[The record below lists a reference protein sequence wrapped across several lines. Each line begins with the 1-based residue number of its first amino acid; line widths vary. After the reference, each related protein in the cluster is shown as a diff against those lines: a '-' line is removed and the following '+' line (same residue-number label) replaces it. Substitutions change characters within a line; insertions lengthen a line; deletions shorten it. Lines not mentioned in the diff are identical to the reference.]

1 MDNQNDRDIYVI
13 PPNFVD
19 TGTFFGGMFKARNVI
34 EAGILAGG
42 TGIPVFLFLP
52 AGLTVRVIVLCLTSL
67 PLALLALIGISG
79 ESLTSFLAIFLK
91 YLRNRRVVGGDGE
104 EAQGQKGKP
113 RRAKSQRAGDK
124 ASGRDKRTAAEA
136 EGNAQEACIAGDKS
150 SAGKG
155 TRGGMRTEDAWGT
168 QQPGGIAVPQG
179 LKNPDGDWQ
188 ADGRGGQQKDERDS
202 LQRSQREPSR
212 AGNYQEMCVET
223 HPERREDVSRK
234 HTSSRNDSKDSMDRK
249 NNKGRKDSK
258 GSIGGISG
266 WRRTGEED
274 FPEEF
279 DQVKGYEIR
288 QKLRPSQGR
297 RSRDEW
303 DEKPRR
309 MRNDGTESLEDKGQD
324 RRRQGGNVEKRDRQE
339 KTSRQVKTNRQEKTN
354 GQGADRQGKSSRLA
368 EAEQCHIGRHGRC
381 KKDAGR
387 MQENL
392 NAGSQKQDRAKHRS
406 SAKAKHQPQAFWNPV
421 AEFLPIS
428 KVENGMIYTKD
439 HRYVKVVEVV
449 PINFLLRSAREQR
462 GIIYSFVSYLKIS
475 PVKLQFKVLT
485 RRADIGRHISTVR
498 KEMAQETNGQCRL
511 MQEDYL
517 QFVQQISS
525 REAVTRRFFLIFEY
539 EPWDARRGD
548 EEAEAISQLQGA
560 VRTASNYLRQ
570 CGNEVIVPDNEDEF
584 TVDVLYNLLC
594 RNESAVK
601 PLTRKV
607 QEVAAEYRSFIGE
620 DFYRKGTGNGLYQ
633 KAVRDGMENNFGQG
647 DAEDSFQHG
656 NSIPAVDFFAPK
668 SIDFTHGHHICIDG
682 LYYAYLMVPSDGYRS
697 QVPAGWLSLMVN
709 AGDGIDLDMFLS
721 RQPKE
726 LIIQKVG
733 QQLRINRSRI
743 KDASDTNTDFD
754 DIDSAIRSGYFL
766 KEGLANNEDF
776 YYMNLLI
783 TVTAS
788 TVDDLEWKVNEM
800 KKLLLSQDMRAS
812 ACHFREEQAFL
823 STLPLVSVEKKLY
836 GRSRRNLLTGGAAG
850 CYPFTSYE
858 MCDDNGILLG
868 VNKYNSSLIIV
879 DIFNSAVYK
888 NANMAILGTSGAG
901 KTFTMQLMA
910 LRMRRKGIPIFI
922 IAPLKGHEFHRACA
936 NVGGEFIQVSPA
948 SPHCINVMEIR
959 QVDRSVS
966 ALLDGPGI
974 TLSELAGKI
983 QRLHI
988 FFSLLIPDM
997 THEERQLLDEAMIHT
1012 YNAKGITHDNGSLAD
1027 PDCPGRY
1034 REMPVL
1040 GDLYRVLKGSPDTQ
1054 RLANILNRLVN
1065 GSASTFNQQTNVSL
1079 QNKYTVLDISSLT
1092 GDLLT
1097 VGMFVALD
1105 FVWDRAK
1112 EDRTEEKTIFIDEC
1126 WQLLSGAGATG
1137 TRLAGDFVLEIFKTI
1152 RGYGGSAVC
1161 ASQDLNDFFNLDGGR
1176 FGKGIINN
1184 SKTKIIL
1191 NLEDEEAVR
1200 VQDALHLSDA
1210 EVMEITHF
1218 ERGNGLISTN
1228 SNNIMVEFKASPL
1241 EKELITT
1248 DRRELKELV
1257 ERMRQGDGAGLE

>member
-1 MDNQNDRDIYVI
+1 MNHQNDHDTYII

-19 TGTFFGGMFKARNVI
+19 TGTFFGGMFRARNVI
-34 EAGILAGG
+34 EAGILAAV
-42 TGIPVFLFLP
+42 TGLPVFLFLP
-52 AGLTVRVIVLCLTSL
+52 FSLTARIIVLCLTTL
-67 PLALLALIGISG
+67 PLVLFALIGISG
-79 ESLTSFLAIFLK
+79 ESLSSFLVIFLK
-91 YLRNRRVVGGDGE
+91 YMKNRRIVGGGE
-104 EAQGQKGKP
+104 
-113 RRAKSQRAGDK
+113 S
-124 ASGRDKRTAAEA
+124 
-136 EGNAQEACIAGDKS
+136 QEAMRAAPSTKNGRKS
-150 SAGKG
+150 GKKKSPVPSENAAS
-155 TRGGMRTEDAWGT
+155 T
-168 QQPGGIAVPQG
+168 GI
-179 LKNPDGDWQ
+179 
-188 ADGRGGQQKDERDS
+188 S
-202 LQRSQREPSR
+202 
-212 AGNYQEMCVET
+212 QEMKT
-223 HPERREDVSRK
+223 
-234 HTSSRNDSKDSMDRK
+234 DRK
-249 NNKGRKDSK
+249 NQKSGRNEK
-258 GSIGGISG
+258 IGGISG
-266 WRRTGEED
+266 WRRRGEED
-274 FPEEF
+274 FPAEF

-288 QKLRPSQGR
+288 QKLRPSQTQKKQQAGTQRKKTAGGKKRGPQQDSRKKAAGR
-297 RSRDEW
+297 PGRPE
-303 DEKPRR
+303 RR
-309 MRNDGTESLEDKGQD
+309 K
-324 RRRQGGNVEKRDRQE
+324 
-339 KTSRQVKTNRQEKTN
+339 SRQKK
-354 GQGADRQGKSSRLA
+354 GCSPGKPLHTP
-368 EAEQCHIGRHGRC
+368 E
-381 KKDAGR
+381 
-387 MQENL
+387 
-392 NAGSQKQDRAKHRS
+392 SQFTHL
-406 SAKAKHQPQAFWNPV
+406 NPV
-421 AEFLPIS
+421 ADYLPIS
-428 KVENGMIYTKD
+428 RIENGVIYTKD
-439 HRYVKVVEVV
+439 HRYVKVVEVI

-462 GIIYSFVSYLKIS
+462 SIIYSFVSYLKIS

-485 RRADIGRHISTVR
+485 RRADIGRHMDTVR
-498 KEMAQETNGQCRL
+498 REMAQETNEQCRL

-517 QFVQQISS
+517 QFIQQICS
-525 REAVTRRFFLIFEY
+525 REAVTRRFFLVFEY
-539 EPWDARRGD
+539 EPWNGARRTD
-548 EEAEAISQLQGA
+548 EEGEAIGSLQSA
-560 VRTASNYLRQ
+560 VHTASNYLRQ
-570 CGNEVIVPDNEDEF
+570 CGNEVVLPDNEDEF
-584 TVDVLYNLLC
+584 TIDVLYNLLC
-594 RNESAVK
+594 RNESAAK
-601 PLTRKV
+601 PLPVRAK
-607 QEVAAEYRSFIGE
+607 EVVAQYLA
-620 DFYRKGTGNGLYQ
+620 
-633 KAVRDGMENNFGQG
+633 DGRES
-647 DAEDSFQHG
+647 DIDH
-656 NSIPAVDFFAPK
+656 IPAGEFISPK
-668 SIDFTHGHHICIDG
+668 RIDFTHGRYICIDG
-682 LYYAYLMVPSDGYRS
+682 LYYAYLLIPSDGYKTH
-697 QVPAGWLSLMVN
+697 VPAGWLSLMVN

-726 LIIQKVG
+726 RIIQKVG

-776 YYMNLLI
+776 YFMNLLVTI
-783 TVTAS
+783 TAPNEE
-788 TVDDLEWKVNEM
+788 DLEWKVSEM
-800 KKLLLSQDMRAS
+800 KKLLLSQDMRVS

-823 STLPLVSVEKKLY
+823 TALPLVSVEKGLY
-836 GRSRRNLLTGGAAG
+836 ERSRRNLLTGGAAS

-879 DIFNSAVYK
+879 DIFNSSVYK

-959 QVDRSVS
+959 QVDRTVNE
-966 ALLDGPGI
+966 LLDGPGI
-974 TLSELAGKI
+974 QLSELAEKI

-997 THEERQLLDEAMIHT
+997 NHEERQLLDEALIHT
-1012 YNAKGITHDNGSLAD
+1012 YNKKGITHDNTSLAD
-1027 PDCPGRY
+1027 PQNPERY

-1040 GDLYRVLKGSPDTQ
+1040 GDLYEILKKSAATK

-1079 QNKYTVLDISSLT
+1079 DNKYTVLDISSLT

-1161 ASQDLNDFFNLDGGR
+1161 ASQDLNDFFNLDEGR

-1191 NLEDEEAVR
+1191 NLEDDEAMR
-1200 VQDALHLSDA
+1200 VQSALHLSDA
-1210 EVMEITHF
+1210 EVMEVTHF

-1228 SNNIMVEFKASPL
+1228 NNNIMVKFKASPL
-1241 EKELITT
+1241 EKDLITT
-1248 DRRELKELV
+1248 DRRELKDIV
-1257 ERMRQGDGAGLE
+1257 ERMRRQSEAG

>member
-1 MDNQNDRDIYVI
+1 MNNQNDHDTYII

-19 TGTFFGGMFKARNVI
+19 TGTFFGGMFRARNVI
-34 EAGILAGG
+34 EAGILAAV
-42 TGIPVFLFLP
+42 TGLPVFLFLP
-52 AGLTVRVIVLCLTSL
+52 FSLTARIIVLCLTTL
-67 PLALLALIGISG
+67 PLVLFALIGISG
-79 ESLTSFLAIFLK
+79 ESLSSFLVIFLK
-91 YLRNRRVVGGDGE
+91 YMKNRRIVGGGE
-104 EAQGQKGKP
+104 
-113 RRAKSQRAGDK
+113 S
-124 ASGRDKRTAAEA
+124 
-136 EGNAQEACIAGDKS
+136 QEAMRAAT
-150 SAGKG
+150 SAK
-155 TRGGMRTEDAWGT
+155 
-168 QQPGGIAVPQG
+168 
-179 LKNPDGDWQ
+179 
-188 ADGRGGQQKDERDS
+188 
-202 LQRSQREPSR
+202 
-212 AGNYQEMCVET
+212 
-223 HPERREDVSRK
+223 
-234 HTSSRNDSKDSMDRK
+234 
-249 NNKGRKDSK
+249 KGRKSSK
-258 GSIGGISG
+258 KKSPVPSENTASTGTSQQIKIDQNNHKSGRNEKIGGISG
-266 WRRTGEED
+266 WRRRGEED
-274 FPEEF
+274 FPAEF

-288 QKLRPSQGR
+288 QKLRPSQTQKKQNPMPQSKKHGKAGKKGVKKIDKR
-297 RSRDEW
+297 RASAKSGKEC
-303 DEKPRR
+303 
-309 MRNDGTESLEDKGQD
+309 G
-324 RRRQGGNVEKRDRQE
+324 
-339 KTSRQVKTNRQEKTN
+339 SRQQ
-354 GQGADRQGKSSRLA
+354 
-368 EAEQCHIGRHGRC
+368 
-381 KKDAGR
+381 KKDHSTR
-387 MQENL
+387 KPLHTPE
-392 NAGSQKQDRAKHRS
+392 
-406 SAKAKHQPQAFWNPV
+406 PQITHLNPV
-421 AEFLPIS
+421 ADYLPIS
-428 KVENGMIYTKD
+428 RIENGVIYTKD
-439 HRYVKVVEVV
+439 HRYVKVVEVI

-462 GIIYSFVSYLKIS
+462 SIIYSFVSYLKIS

-485 RRADIGRHISTVR
+485 RRADIGRHMETVR
-498 KEMAQETNGQCRL
+498 REMAQETNGQCRL

-517 QFVQQISS
+517 QFIQQICS
-525 REAVTRRFFLIFEY
+525 REAVTRRFFLVFEY
-539 EPWDARRGD
+539 EPWSNARRTD
-548 EEAEAISQLQGA
+548 EEGEAIGSLQSA
-560 VRTASNYLRQ
+560 VHTASNYLRQ
-570 CGNEVIVPDNEDEF
+570 CGNEVVLPDNEDEF
-584 TVDVLYNLLC
+584 TIDVLYNLLC
-594 RNESAVK
+594 RNESATK
-601 PLTRKV
+601 PLPVRAK
-607 QEVAAEYRSFIGE
+607 EVVAQYLANGREAEI
-620 DFYRKGTGNGLYQ
+620 D
-633 KAVRDGMENNFGQG
+633 
-647 DAEDSFQHG
+647 H
-656 NSIPAVDFFAPK
+656 IPAGEFIAPTG
-668 SIDFTHGHHICIDG
+668 IDFTHGRYICIDG
-682 LYYAYLMVPSDGYRS
+682 LYFAYLLIPSDGYKTH
-697 QVPAGWLSLMVN
+697 VPAGWLSLMVN

-726 LIIQKVG
+726 RIIQKVG

-776 YYMNLLI
+776 YFMNLLVTI
-783 TVTAS
+783 TAPNEE
-788 TVDDLEWKVNEM
+788 DLEWKVSEM
-800 KKLLLSQDMRAS
+800 KKLLLSQDMRVS
-812 ACHFREEQAFL
+812 TCHFREEQAFL
-823 STLPLVSVEKKLY
+823 TALPLVSVEKGLY
-836 GRSRRNLLTGGAAG
+836 ERSKRNLLTGGAAS

-959 QVDRSVS
+959 QVDRTVNE
-966 ALLDGPGI
+966 LLDGPGI
-974 TLSELAGKI
+974 QLSELAEKI

-997 THEERQLLDEAMIHT
+997 NHEERQLLDEALIHT
-1012 YNAKGITHDNGSLAD
+1012 YNKKGITHDNASLAD
-1027 PDCPGRY
+1027 PQNPERY

-1040 GDLYRVLKGSPDTQ
+1040 GDLYGILKKSAATK

-1079 QNKYTVLDISSLT
+1079 DNKYTVLDISSLT

-1161 ASQDLNDFFNLDGGR
+1161 ASQDLNDFFNLDEGR

-1191 NLEDEEAVR
+1191 NLEDDEAMR
-1200 VQDALHLSDA
+1200 VQSALHLSDA
-1210 EVMEITHF
+1210 EVMEVTHF

-1228 SNNIMVEFKASPL
+1228 NNNIMVEFKASPL
-1241 EKELITT
+1241 EKDLITT
-1248 DRRELKELV
+1248 DRRELKDIV
-1257 ERMRQGDGAGLE
+1257 ERMRRQSEAG

>member
-1 MDNQNDRDIYVI
+1 MNNQNDHDTYII

-19 TGTFFGGMFKARNVI
+19 TGTFFGGMFRARNVI
-34 EAGILAGG
+34 EAGILAAV
-42 TGIPVFLFLP
+42 TGLPVFLFLP
-52 AGLTVRVIVLCLTSL
+52 FSLTARIIVLCLTTL
-67 PLALLALIGISG
+67 PLVLFALIGISG
-79 ESLTSFLAIFLK
+79 ESLSSFLVIFLK
-91 YLRNRRVVGGDGE
+91 YMKNRRIVGGGE
-104 EAQGQKGKP
+104 
-113 RRAKSQRAGDK
+113 S
-124 ASGRDKRTAAEA
+124 
-136 EGNAQEACIAGDKS
+136 QEAMRAAT
-150 SAGKG
+150 SAK
-155 TRGGMRTEDAWGT
+155 
-168 QQPGGIAVPQG
+168 
-179 LKNPDGDWQ
+179 
-188 ADGRGGQQKDERDS
+188 
-202 LQRSQREPSR
+202 
-212 AGNYQEMCVET
+212 
-223 HPERREDVSRK
+223 
-234 HTSSRNDSKDSMDRK
+234 
-249 NNKGRKDSK
+249 KGRKSSK
-258 GSIGGISG
+258 KKSPVPSENTASTGTSQQIKIDQNNHKSGRNEKIGGISG
-266 WRRTGEED
+266 WRRRGEED
-274 FPEEF
+274 FPAEF

-288 QKLRPSQGR
+288 QKLRPSQTQKKQNPMPQSKKHGKAGKKGVKKIDKR
-297 RSRDEW
+297 RASAKSGKEC
-303 DEKPRR
+303 
-309 MRNDGTESLEDKGQD
+309 G
-324 RRRQGGNVEKRDRQE
+324 
-339 KTSRQVKTNRQEKTN
+339 SRQQ
-354 GQGADRQGKSSRLA
+354 
-368 EAEQCHIGRHGRC
+368 
-381 KKDAGR
+381 KKDHSTR
-387 MQENL
+387 KPLHTPE
-392 NAGSQKQDRAKHRS
+392 
-406 SAKAKHQPQAFWNPV
+406 PQITHLNPV
-421 AEFLPIS
+421 ADYLPIS
-428 KVENGMIYTKD
+428 RIENGVIYTKD
-439 HRYVKVVEVV
+439 HRYVKVVEVI

-462 GIIYSFVSYLKIS
+462 SIIYSFVSYLKIS

-485 RRADIGRHISTVR
+485 RRADIGRHMETVR
-498 KEMAQETNGQCRL
+498 REMAQETNGQCRL

-517 QFVQQISS
+517 QFIQQICS
-525 REAVTRRFFLIFEY
+525 REAVTRRFFLVFEY
-539 EPWDARRGD
+539 EPWSNARRTD
-548 EEAEAISQLQGA
+548 EEGEAIGSLQSA
-560 VRTASNYLRQ
+560 VHTASNYLRQ
-570 CGNEVIVPDNEDEF
+570 CGNEVVLPDNEDEF
-584 TVDVLYNLLC
+584 TIDVLYNLLC
-594 RNESAVK
+594 RNESATK
-601 PLTRKV
+601 PLPVRAK
-607 QEVAAEYRSFIGE
+607 EVVAQYLANGREAEI
-620 DFYRKGTGNGLYQ
+620 D
-633 KAVRDGMENNFGQG
+633 
-647 DAEDSFQHG
+647 H
-656 NSIPAVDFFAPK
+656 IPAGEFIAPTG
-668 SIDFTHGHHICIDG
+668 IDFTHGRYICIDG
-682 LYYAYLMVPSDGYRS
+682 LYFAYLLIPSDGYKTH
-697 QVPAGWLSLMVN
+697 VPAGWLSLMVN

-726 LIIQKVG
+726 RIIQKVG

-776 YYMNLLI
+776 YFMNLLVTI
-783 TVTAS
+783 TAPNEE
-788 TVDDLEWKVNEM
+788 DLEWKVSEM
-800 KKLLLSQDMRAS
+800 KKLLLSQDMRVS
-812 ACHFREEQAFL
+812 TCHFREEQAFL
-823 STLPLVSVEKKLY
+823 TALPLVSVEKGLY
-836 GRSRRNLLTGGAAG
+836 ERSKRNLLTGGAAS

-959 QVDRSVS
+959 QVDRTVNE
-966 ALLDGPGI
+966 LLDGPGI
-974 TLSELAGKI
+974 QLSELAEKI

-997 THEERQLLDEAMIHT
+997 NHEERQLLDEALIHT
-1012 YNAKGITHDNGSLAD
+1012 YNKKGITHDNASLAD
-1027 PDCPGRY
+1027 PQNPERY

-1040 GDLYRVLKGSPDTQ
+1040 GDLYEILKKSAATK

-1079 QNKYTVLDISSLT
+1079 DNKYTVLDISSLT

-1161 ASQDLNDFFNLDGGR
+1161 ASQDLNDFFNLDEGR

-1191 NLEDEEAVR
+1191 NLEDDEAMR
-1200 VQDALHLSDA
+1200 VQSALHLSDA
-1210 EVMEITHF
+1210 EVMEVTHF

-1228 SNNIMVEFKASPL
+1228 NNNIMVEFKASPL
-1241 EKELITT
+1241 EKDLITT
-1248 DRRELKELV
+1248 DRRELKDIV
-1257 ERMRQGDGAGLE
+1257 ERMRRQSEAG